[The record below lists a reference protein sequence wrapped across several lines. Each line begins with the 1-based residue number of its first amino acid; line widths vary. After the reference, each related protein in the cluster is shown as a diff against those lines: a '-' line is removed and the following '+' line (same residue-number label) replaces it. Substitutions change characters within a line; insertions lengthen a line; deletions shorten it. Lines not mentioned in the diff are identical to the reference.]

1 MTFDEVL
8 RKQRLESHIEALHDM
23 RQVMLAD
30 EHWENM
36 KRLIEACTS
45 GAMAIKRII
54 KEDFGEGDE
63 DDSD

>member
-1 MTFDEVL
+1 MKVEEFA

-23 RQVMLAD
+23 RQTMLAD
-30 EHWENM
+30 ENWESM

-54 KEDFGEGDE
+54 KEDFGESEGAE
-63 DDSD
+63 C